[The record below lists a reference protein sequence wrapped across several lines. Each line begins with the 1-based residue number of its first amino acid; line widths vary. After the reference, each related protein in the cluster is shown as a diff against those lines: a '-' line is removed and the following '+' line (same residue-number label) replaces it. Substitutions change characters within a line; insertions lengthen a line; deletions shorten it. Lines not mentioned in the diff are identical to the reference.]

1 MGNETLMNVKG
12 KMRKMWI
19 VCLVCDDD
27 IGMSIIKNL
36 KWNDL
41 MCVHVCCGWGLFWSV
56 VSWLGLLCRLW
67 YGLVSRGSVGFG
79 WLWER
84 WLNVVCWVDVWNGQ
98 LVGFQGLK
106 VGRRRMALLDNPKQR
121 GAGMMHPYAFTDIL
135 LHGIMVIES

>member
-1 MGNETLMNVKG
+1 MYVALGFVLVG
-12 KMRKMWI
+12 KE
-19 VCLVCDDD
+19 
-27 IGMSIIKNL
+27 
-36 KWNDL
+36 
-41 MCVHVCCGWGLFWSV
+41 
-56 VSWLGLLCRLW
+56 WLGLLCRLW
-67 YGLVSRGSVGFG
+67 YGLVSRGSVWFG